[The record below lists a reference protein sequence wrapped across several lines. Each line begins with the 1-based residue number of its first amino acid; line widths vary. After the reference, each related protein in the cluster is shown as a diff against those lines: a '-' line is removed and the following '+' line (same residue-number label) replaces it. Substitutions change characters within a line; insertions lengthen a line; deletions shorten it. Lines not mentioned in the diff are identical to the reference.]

1 MWPKLQCS
9 TNPKPLAMKSILV
22 HIDASPRCAVRLGIA
37 QALGGQHG
45 AVVTGLYGVL
55 PSLIAMPLAA
65 AEGMVTAAALL
76 AELDSEQRAR
86 ARALFESASS
96 QRSMSWVDGGESP
109 YWRLMQHAPYADLLV
124 LGQTDA
130 GDALTGAL
138 PPELVPTAISDS
150 GRPTLIVPFAGAFE
164 AGASRVLIA
173 WKPTREAARA
183 LSAALP
189 WLRLASQVH
198 VATRP
203 EEAQAGFDHT
213 AALRHWLQVQGVEAD
228 PQLHSLGP
236 GDIGESLLS
245 LAADTSADLLVMG
258 CYGHSRSREWVLGGA
273 SRSVLRSMTLPVL
286 MAH

>member
-1 MWPKLQCS
+1 
-9 TNPKPLAMKSILV
+9 MKSILV

-37 QALGGQHG
+37 QALGSRHG
-45 AVVTGLYGVL
+45 AMVTGLYGVV

-76 AELDSEQRAR
+76 AEVDNEQRAR
-86 ARALFESASS
+86 ALALFESASG
-96 QRSMSWVDGGESP
+96 QRSMRWVDGGESP
-109 YWRLMQHAPYADLLV
+109 YWHLMQHAPYADLLV

-130 GDALTGAL
+130 DDALTGAL
-138 PPELVPTAISDS
+138 PPQLVPTALSDS
-150 GRPTLIVPFAGAFE
+150 GRPTLVVPFAGAFD

-183 LSAALP
+183 LNAALP

-203 EEAQAGFDHT
+203 EETEADFDHT
-213 AALRHWLQVQGVEAD
+213 ASLKHWLQVQGVATT
-228 PQLHSLGP
+228 PKMHHLGP
-236 GDIGESLLS
+236 GDIGEGLLS

-286 MAH
+286 MSH